1 MTTMIILQK
10 KGSRFL
16 LWSMLLAI
24 ISCSPDQFHND
35 PQNSTDIP
43 VSIYNEIHQ
52 TVHTRVND
60 SGFCDQD
67 AVGIYVVNYNEA
79 TPGALLLQGNQ
90 ADNVR
95 FTFNE
100 ETAKWIPEYT
110 IYYKDKNTNVDII
123 GYYPYDDPTSVNEY
137 PFEIKYDQ
145 RTTASEGIMGTYE
158 ASDFLW
164 SKATNV
170 TPTTSQ
176 IPLIFRHIMSCVKV
190 ELVEGTGF
198 VEGEWLTLRKEVLI
212 SNIKRNSLINL
223 STGVVNSTGDIAS
236 TGIIP
241 YKDGNYFRAIVVP
254 QPIPTQTAL
263 FSITIDGLPYIFERD
278 DTFTYLSG
286 KMHTFTITVSKKS
299 GSGYEIELTA
309 DSITAWET
317 DPITHDAEAREYVI
331 IHCNEAGSL
340 ESNIS
345 NEGYDATQI
354 KNLKLT
360 GVIDTRDFQF
370 MNQGMTKLSAL
381 NLKEVTISSPANQI
395 PAGAFNDKISLT
407 RIVFPDKL
415 IKVNSQAFSR
425 TGLSGTLVLP
435 EGLKEIGD
443 YAFSECLLTGTLS
456 LPNSLEIIDN
466 GAFNSCQY
474 FSGNLQLSE
483 NLSSV
488 GAGAFS
494 LCTGFTGQLI
504 LPESLT
510 FIGNSA
516 FSNCTGFTGSLK
528 IPRNIQ
534 IVSGFA
540 FFMCTGL
547 NGQLSLP
554 NNLEIIE
561 SEAFCYCRFRGELH
575 LPESLISIGSRA
587 FESNQFSGT
596 LLLPSNLKILSE
608 DAFAFNNRISGTIF
622 FPINITNVATGA
634 FRYCSNIQ
642 GVVLHKFIDV
652 IGSRAF
658 ENCFYINSI
667 ISEST
672 NPPNI
677 GSQAFDGVPK
687 DNFTVQV
694 PQSSISLY
702 QTTPGWNDFKR
713 FSAYKDFSISRNLI
727 RTLKNS
733 YERELIVRAPSEE
746 TWEVTSKPDWVTV
759 NMMEGTGKQT
769 LSVTINELP
778 QGSPDRNGEIV
789 IALNS
794 TDFSLTCSV
803 EQYDYAYTDGDVY
816 TKQSATV
823 GDGVN
828 LVFMGDGY
836 DAKDISE
843 GKYLS
848 DLEDAIGHFFNVEPY
863 YSYKD
868 YFNVYI
874 VFGMSDDSGIGSVNT
889 IKDTKFGAQYTL
901 SGVAPNDATC
911 FSYACK
917 APINNDVSTSLV
929 TLVINT
935 PDYGGMC
942 YMWGDGSAIAC
953 CPVSADPY
961 PYDFRGLVQH
971 EAGGHGFGKLAD
983 EYIYVNAFISSCACP
998 YPHLVQFNE
1007 MKNCGFYKNLS
1018 STASFYDVPWSHL
1031 IFHPTYSNIVDIY
1044 EGGFYHSRGIFR
1056 SEPNSCMNNNI
1067 PYYSAI
1073 SRQAIVERIMDYA
1086 GLPFDI
1092 DAFYAN
1098 DVLDA
1103 SLGTKTEIYP
1113 QTVPYYPIQTQYPPK
1128 YMGYKPVF

>member
-1 MTTMIILQK
+1 MIILQK
-10 KGSRFL
+10 KCSIFF
-16 LWSMLLAI
+16 LWSMLLAV
-24 ISCSPDQFHND
+24 SCSPDQFHHD
-35 PQNSTDIP
+35 PQNGTNIP

-79 TPGALLLQGNQ
+79 TPGTLLLQGNQ

-95 FTFNE
+95 FTYNE

-223 STGVVNSTGDIAS
+223 STGVVNATGDITS

-254 QPIPTQTAL
+254 QPIPAQTAL

-299 GSGYEIELTA
+299 GSVYEIELTA

-317 DPITHDAEAREYVI
+317 DPISHDAEAREYVI

-345 NEGYDATQI
+345 NAGYDATQI

-370 MNQGMTKLSAL
+370 MNQGMTKLTAL
-381 NLKEVTISSPANQI
+381 NLKEVTISSPANEI
-395 PAGAFNDKISLT
+395 PEYAFENKTSLT
-407 RIVFPDKL
+407 RVVFPDKL
-415 IKVNSQAFSR
+415 LKINDCAFSES
-425 TGLSGTLVLP
+425 GISGTLILP
-435 EGLKEIGD
+435 EGLKEIGSS
-443 YAFSECLLTGTLS
+443 AFLSCFFTGS
-456 LPNSLEIIDN
+456 LILPTTLEIIHGSAFHYCKNFSGMLVLPENILSIGD
-466 GAFNSCQY
+466 GAFMYCSG
-474 FSGNLQLSE
+474 FS
-483 NLSSV
+483 
-488 GAGAFS
+488 
-494 LCTGFTGQLI
+494 GQLI

-510 FIGNSA
+510 DIGKYA
-516 FSNCTGFTGSLK
+516 FFGCNFDGSLK
-528 IPRNIQ
+528 IPAKIKIIQ
-534 IVSGFA
+534 SFSFTECRFG
-540 FFMCTGL
+540 
-547 NGQLSLP
+547 GQLILP
-554 NNLEIIE
+554 NGVEIIE
-561 SEAFCYCRFRGELH
+561 SYAFASCDFKGELI
-575 LPESLISIGSRA
+575 LPNSIIKIGSNAFSENCFSGRLVFPSDLKVLSERA
-587 FESNQFSGT
+587 FAGNT
-596 LLLPSNLKILSE
+596 
-608 DAFAFNNRISGTIF
+608 RISGTIVL
-622 FPINITNVATGA
+622 PYNISYVPESL
-634 FRYCSNIQ
+634 FERCKNIE
-642 GVVLHKFIDV
+642 GVILHKFIDA
-652 IGSRAF
+652 IGINAF
-658 ENCFYINSI
+658 SDCFYINSI
-667 ISEST
+667 VCEST
-672 NPPNI
+672 NPPEI
-677 GSQAFDGVPK
+677 GTGAFDGVPK

-694 PQSSISLY
+694 PQSAISSY
-702 QTTPGWNDFKR
+702 QTAPGWNDFLR
-713 FSAYKDFSISRNLI
+713 FSAYKDFSISRNHI
-727 RTLKNS
+727 STLNNS
-733 YERELIVRAPSEE
+733 YEKELIVRAPSDEA
-746 TWEVTSKPDWVTV
+746 WEVTSKPDWVTL

-1018 STASFYDVPWSHL
+1018 STGSFYDVPWSHL

-1103 SLGTKTEIYP
+1103 SLGTKTEVYP

>member
-1 MTTMIILQK
+1 MTTMKILQK
-10 KGSRFL
+10 KVSRFL

-24 ISCSPDQFHND
+24 ISCSPDQFHHD
-35 PQNSTDIP
+35 PQNSTVIP

-223 STGVVNSTGDIAS
+223 STGVVNATGDIAS

-254 QPIPTQTAL
+254 QPIPAQTAL

-317 DPITHDAEAREYVI
+317 DPISHDAEAREYVI
-331 IHCNEAGSL
+331 IHCNEAGAL
-340 ESNIS
+340 ESNVC
-345 NEGYDATQI
+345 NAGYDATQI
-354 KNLKLT
+354 KNLKVT
-360 GVIDTRDFQF
+360 GMIDTRDFQF
-370 MNQGMTKLSAL
+370 MKEGMTKLSAL
-381 NLKEVTISSPANQI
+381 NLKEVTITSPANEI
-395 PAGAFNDKISLT
+395 PEAAFEYKITLQRIILPDNIVKINANSFANTSLSGSLIIPNGVKIIGYQAFNNCK
-407 RIVFPDKL
+407 F
-415 IKVNSQAFSR
+415 
-425 TGLSGTLVLP
+425 SGTLFLP
-435 EGLKEIGD
+435 EGLERIETF
-443 YAFSECLLTGTLS
+443 AFSY
-456 LPNSLEIIDN
+456 
-466 GAFNSCQY
+466 CQY
-474 FSGNLQLSE
+474 F
-483 NLSSV
+483 V
-488 GAGAFS
+488 GELLLPQSLVYIGDFAFRN
-494 LCTGFTGQLI
+494 CGFSGQLI
-504 LPESLT
+504 LPENLE
-510 FIGNSA
+510 FIGYAA
-516 FSNCTGFTGSLK
+516 FNYCVGLRGSLK
-528 IPRNIQ
+528 IPSRIRVISGQIFDHCSGLDGQLILPDGLEEIEAAAFYSCNFKGELFLPKSIKYIQ
-534 IVSGFA
+534 DFA
-540 FFMCTGL
+540 FADNAFSGSLVLPSELMILGTSAFSW
-547 NGQLSLP
+547 NHRLSGI
-554 NNLEIIE
+554 LEI
-561 SEAFCYCRFRGELH
+561 
-575 LPESLISIGSRA
+575 PESL
-587 FESNQFSGT
+587 
-596 LLLPSNLKILSE
+596 
-608 DAFAFNNRISGTIF
+608 TI
-622 FPINITNVATGA
+622 ITNAA
-634 FRYCSNIQ
+634 FYDCRNIE
-642 GVVLHKFIDV
+642 GVKLHKFVDR
-652 IGSRAF
+652 IGSNAF
-658 ENCFYINSI
+658 YNCFNLNTI
-667 ISEST
+667 ISESLT
-672 NPPNI
+672 PPYVANDTF
-677 GSQAFDGVPK
+677 SGVPK

-694 PQSSISLY
+694 PQSAISSY
-702 QTTPGWNDFKR
+702 QTAPGWNDFLR
-713 FSAYKDFSISRNLI
+713 FSAYKDFSISRNHI
-727 RTLKNS
+727 STLNNS
-733 YERELIVRAPSEE
+733 YEKELIVRAPSEE

-759 NMMEGTGKQT
+759 NMMEGAGKQT

-1092 DAFYAN
+1092 NAFYAN

>member
-10 KGSRFL
+10 KCSRFL
-16 LWSMLLAI
+16 LWSILLAV
-24 ISCSPDQFHND
+24 SCSPDQFHHD
-35 PQNSTDIP
+35 PQNSTVIP

-223 STGVVNSTGDIAS
+223 STGVVNATGDIAS

-254 QPIPTQTAL
+254 QPIPAQTAL

-331 IHCNEAGSL
+331 IHCDEAGTL
-340 ESNIS
+340 ELNIS
-345 NEGYDATQI
+345 NAGYDATQI
-354 KNLKLT
+354 KNLKVT
-360 GVIDTRDFQF
+360 GEIDTQDFHF
-370 MNQGMTKLSAL
+370 MNFGMTKLSAL
-381 NLKEVTISSPANQI
+381 NLKEVTISSPANEI
-395 PAGAFNDKISLT
+395 PRSAFSNKLSLT

-415 IKVNSQAFSR
+415 VKINSSAFYQS
-425 TGLSGTLVLP
+425 GLSGTLVLP
-435 EGLKEIGD
+435 EGLKDIGE
-443 YAFSECLLTGTLS
+443 YSFTQCFFTGSLS
-456 LPNSLEIIDN
+456 LPTSLEII
-466 GAFNSCQY
+466 GAAAFYLCKN
-474 FSGNLQLSE
+474 FSGNLILSE
-483 NLSSV
+483 NLLEI
-488 GAGAFS
+488 GANAFGS
-494 LCTGFTGQLI
+494 CSGFTGQLI

-510 FIGNSA
+510 YIGPSA
-516 FSNCTGFTGSLK
+516 FQSCNFKGSLK
-528 IPRNIQ
+528 IPANVKTI
-534 IVSGFA
+534 SDYAFA
-540 FFMCTGL
+540 LCHFG
-547 NGQLSLP
+547 GQLILS
-554 NNLEIIE
+554 NGLEVVDNY
-561 SEAFCYCRFRGELH
+561 AFYYCDFKGELI
-575 LPESLISIGSRA
+575 LPESVFKIGSYA
-587 FESNQFSGT
+587 FYYNNLSGQIVFPSDLQ
-596 LLLPSNLKILSE
+596 LLA
-608 DAFAFNNRISGTIF
+608 DYAFARNPRLSGTIVL
-622 FPINITNVATGA
+622 PRNITYIPAGL
-634 FRYCSNIQ
+634 FQSCSNLE
-642 GVVLHKFIDV
+642 GVVLHTFMDG
-652 IGSRAF
+652 IGSNAF
-658 ENCFYINSI
+658 QNCFFLNSI
-667 ISEST
+667 ICEAT
-672 NPPNI
+672 NPPVI
-677 GSQAFDGVPK
+677 GDNAFGGVPK
-687 DNFTVQV
+687 DNFTIQV
-694 PQSSISLY
+694 PQSSISSY

-727 RTLKNS
+727 RTLNSS

-746 TWEVTSKPDWVTV
+746 TWEITSKPDWVTL

-769 LSVTINELP
+769 LNVTIKELP

-789 IALNS
+789 IALSS
-794 TDFSLTCSV
+794 TDFSLSCSV

-823 GDGVN
+823 GNGVN
-828 LVFMGDGY
+828 LVFMGEGY
-836 DAKDISE
+836 DAKEISE
-843 GKYLS
+843 GIYLS
-848 DLEDAIGHFFNVEPY
+848 DLDDAIELFFNVEPY

-874 VFGMSDDSGIGSVNT
+874 VFGMSYDSGIGTVNT
-889 IKDTKFGAQYTL
+889 IIDNKFETKFTL
-901 SGVAPNDATC
+901 VSGILPNYSTC

-917 APINNDVSTSLV
+917 APINNDVSRSLV
-929 TLVINT
+929 TLVLNT
-935 PDYGGMC
+935 NEYSGVT

-971 EAGGHGFGKLAD
+971 EAGGHGFGKLGD

-998 YPHLVQFNE
+998 YPHLGQFNE
-1007 MKNCGFYKNLS
+1007 MKSYGFYKNLS
-1018 STASFYDVPWSHL
+1018 STGSFYDVPWSHL

-1103 SLGTKTEIYP
+1103 SLGTKAEVYP

>member
-1 MTTMIILQK
+1 
-10 KGSRFL
+10 
-16 LWSMLLAI
+16 MLLAI

-35 PQNSTDIP
+35 PQNSTVIP

-79 TPGALLLQGNQ
+79 TTGALLLQGNQ

-137 PFEIKYDQ
+137 PFKVKYDQ

-254 QPIPTQTAL
+254 QPIPSQTAL

-331 IHCNEAGSL
+331 IHCNEAGTL

-345 NEGYDATQI
+345 NAGYDATQI
-354 KNLKLT
+354 KNLKVT
-360 GVIDTRDFQF
+360 GMIDTRDFQF
-370 MNQGMTKLSAL
+370 MNEGMTKLSAL
-381 NLKEVTISSPANQI
+381 NLKEVTITSPANEI
-395 PAGAFNDKISLT
+395 PAYAFSNKKSLI
-407 RIVFPDKL
+407 RIVFPDVL
-415 IKVNSQAFSR
+415 SVISRNAFSES
-425 TGLSGTLVLP
+425 GLSGSLILP
-435 EGLKEIGD
+435 EGLKVIRTF
-443 YAFSECLLTGTLS
+443 AFHKC
-456 LPNSLEIIDN
+456 N
-466 GAFNSCQY
+466 
-474 FSGNLQLSE
+474 
-483 NLSSV
+483 
-488 GAGAFS
+488 
-494 LCTGFTGQLI
+494 
-504 LPESLT
+504 
-510 FIGNSA
+510 
-516 FSNCTGFTGSLK
+516 FTGSL
-528 IPRNIQ
+528 I
-534 IVSGFA
+534 
-540 FFMCTGL
+540 
-547 NGQLSLP
+547 LP
-554 NNLEIIE
+554 QTIEIIE
-561 SEAFCYCRFRGELH
+561 EHAFSQCSNFGGTLTIPQKIKTISAYAFNCFGTRTHLIIEEGVEIIDDYAFLGSNIKGELI
-575 LPESLISIGSRA
+575 LP
-587 FESNQFSGT
+587 
-596 LLLPSNLKILSE
+596 
-608 DAFAFNNRISGTIF
+608 
-622 FPINITNVATGA
+622 
-634 FRYCSNIQ
+634 
-642 GVVLHKFIDV
+642 
-652 IGSRAF
+652 
-658 ENCFYINSI
+658 NSI
-667 ISEST
+667 ISIGVGAFQSTQMSGQLLLPPNLSNLSKGAFAYNSGISGIIEIPQNLSYIPEQCFTVCRGIEGIKLHKNIEAIGSYAFSDCFGVCSFVCESN
-672 NPPNI
+672 NPPFI
-677 GSQAFDGVPK
+677 GVGAFDGVPK
-687 DNFTVQV
+687 DNFTIQV

-702 QTTPGWNDFKR
+702 QTTIGWNEFER
-713 FSAYKDFSISRNLI
+713 FSAYKDFSISKNLI
-727 RTLKNS
+727 RTLNNS
-733 YERELIVRAPSEE
+733 YEIELIVRAPSDE

-759 NMMEGTGKQT
+759 NMMEGTGNQT

-848 DLEDAIGHFFNVEPY
+848 DLEDAIGHFL
-863 YSYKD
+863 
-868 YFNVYI
+868 
-874 VFGMSDDSGIGSVNT
+874 M
-889 IKDTKFGAQYTL
+889 
-901 SGVAPNDATC
+901 
-911 FSYACK
+911 
-917 APINNDVSTSLV
+917 
-929 TLVINT
+929 
-935 PDYGGMC
+935 
-942 YMWGDGSAIAC
+942 
-953 CPVSADPY
+953 
-961 PYDFRGLVQH
+961 
-971 EAGGHGFGKLAD
+971 
-983 EYIYVNAFISSCACP
+983 
-998 YPHLVQFNE
+998 
-1007 MKNCGFYKNLS
+1007 
-1018 STASFYDVPWSHL
+1018 
-1031 IFHPTYSNIVDIY
+1031 
-1044 EGGFYHSRGIFR
+1044 
-1056 SEPNSCMNNNI
+1056 
-1067 PYYSAI
+1067 
-1073 SRQAIVERIMDYA
+1073 
-1086 GLPFDI
+1086 
-1092 DAFYAN
+1092 
-1098 DVLDA
+1098 
-1103 SLGTKTEIYP
+1103 
-1113 QTVPYYPIQTQYPPK
+1113 
-1128 YMGYKPVF
+1128 

>member
-1 MTTMIILQK
+1 MTTMIILRK

-223 STGVVNSTGDIAS
+223 STGVVNATGDIAS

-254 QPIPTQTAL
+254 QPIPAQTAL

-317 DPITHDAEAREYVI
+317 DPISHDAEAREYVI
-331 IHCNEAGSL
+331 IHCNEAGTL

-345 NEGYDATQI
+345 NAGYDATQI
-354 KNLKLT
+354 KNLKVT
-360 GVIDTRDFQF
+360 GEIDTQDFHF
-370 MNQGMTKLSAL
+370 MNFGMTKLSAL
-381 NLKEVTISSPANQI
+381 NLKEVTISSPANEI
-395 PAGAFNDKISLT
+395 PASAFSNKKSLI
-407 RIVFPDKL
+407 RIVFPDVL
-415 IKVNSQAFSR
+415 SVISSNAFSES
-425 TGLSGTLVLP
+425 GLSGSLILP
-435 EGLKEIGD
+435 EGLKVIRTYAFHKCNFTGSLILPQTIEIIEG
-443 YAFSECLLTGTLS
+443 YAFSQCS
-456 LPNSLEIIDN
+456 N
-466 GAFNSCQY
+466 
-474 FSGNLQLSE
+474 FSGNLLLPG
-483 NLSSV
+483 NLQEI
-488 GAGAFS
+488 GDAAFIM
-494 LCTGFTGQLI
+494 CGFTGQLI
-504 LPESLT
+504 LPETLT
-510 FIGNSA
+510 QIGLFA
-516 FSNCTGFTGSLK
+516 FSECRNFGGTLT
-528 IPRNIQ
+528 IPQNIKT
-534 IVSGFA
+534 ISRFA
-540 FFMCTGL
+540 FSYFGTKTHLIIEEGV
-547 NGQLSLP
+547 
-554 NNLEIIE
+554 EIIDDN
-561 SEAFCYCRFRGELH
+561 AFSGSSIMGELM
-575 LPESLISIGSRA
+575 LP
-587 FESNQFSGT
+587 
-596 LLLPSNLKILSE
+596 
-608 DAFAFNNRISGTIF
+608 
-622 FPINITNVATGA
+622 
-634 FRYCSNIQ
+634 
-642 GVVLHKFIDV
+642 
-652 IGSRAF
+652 
-658 ENCFYINSI
+658 NSI
-667 ISEST
+667 ISIGDNAFRGNKISGPLILPPNLSNLSKDAFSYNPGICGIIEIPKNLSYIPEYCFYACSGVEGIRLHKNIDAIGSYAFTNCFSVNSIICESY
-672 NPPNI
+672 NPPFI
-677 GSQAFDGVPK
+677 GIGTFNGVPK
-687 DNFTVQV
+687 DNFTIQV

-702 QTTPGWNDFKR
+702 QTTIGWNEFVR
-713 FSAYKDFSISRNLI
+713 FSAYKDFSVNRDLI
-727 RTLKNS
+727 RSLNSS
-733 YERELIVRAPSEE
+733 YEIELIVRAPSDES
-746 TWEVTSKPDWVTV
+746 WEVTSKPDWVTI

-789 IALNS
+789 IALSS

-971 EAGGHGFGKLAD
+971 EAGGHGFGKLGD
-983 EYIYVNAFISSCACP
+983 EYIYVNAFISSCVCP
-998 YPHLVQFNE
+998 YPHLAQFNE

-1103 SLGTKTEIYP
+1103 SLGTKTEAYP

-1128 YMGYKPVF
+1128 YMGYKPMF